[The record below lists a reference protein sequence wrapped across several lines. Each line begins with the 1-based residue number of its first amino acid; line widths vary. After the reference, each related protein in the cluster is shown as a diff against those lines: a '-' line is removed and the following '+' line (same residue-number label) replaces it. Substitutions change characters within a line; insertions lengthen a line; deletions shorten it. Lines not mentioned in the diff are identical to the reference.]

1 MRRRGGRWNTGE
13 RFGGNQG
20 KKCADGMHRPKEFPA
35 NPQPED
41 NGSEEE
47 SMVGKMPPT
56 SDDEE

>member
-1 MRRRGGRWNTGE
+1 
-13 RFGGNQG
+13 
-20 KKCADGMHRPKEFPA
+20 MHRPKEFPA